1 MLTMLIKNVNIK
13 KKIKTNYQTSLRT
26 IKAQIKGVK
35 KGY

>member
-1 MLTMLIKNVNIK
+1 MDAMFIKNVNIK

-26 IKAQIKGVK
+26 IMAQIKGVK